1 MKTCETLQEIGIFQL
16 SNFLSPSKERYLF
29 PNRINS
35 HFLFKDVL
43 ASVLKFFCKI
53 YFISGQPRR
62 ELNIWI
68 LQESENINDCSL

>member
-43 ASVLKFFCKI
+43 ASVLNFFFCKI
-53 YFISGQPRR
+53 QNHYFISGQPRR
-62 ELNIWI
+62 KLNIWI
-68 LQESENINDCSL
+68 LQELENN